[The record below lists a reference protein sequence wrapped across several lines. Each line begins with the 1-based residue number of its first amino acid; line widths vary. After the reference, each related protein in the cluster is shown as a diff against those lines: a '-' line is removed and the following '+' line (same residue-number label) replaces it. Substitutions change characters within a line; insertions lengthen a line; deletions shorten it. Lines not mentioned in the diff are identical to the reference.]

1 MKALKYI
8 GDCFLSLFKSIGNVL
23 LYIAVIV
30 VFILLTQI
38 PVVSDFFSSVSNFL
52 FATGEVLKWVL
63 GLAIVVAFCSLP
75 IRFILFVFRSIC
87 SFFRKK

>member
-1 MKALKYI
+1 MQNNPKGVSPMEGLKTA
-8 GDCFLSLFKSIGNVL
+8 L
-23 LYIAVIV
+23 LYVVAVLAAGLIS
-30 VFILLTQI
+30 QI
-38 PVVSDFFSSVSNFL
+38 PVVSDFLRFL

-75 IRFILFVFRSIC
+75 VRFILFVFRSIC